1 MIVPFLNPP
10 TPLCSSSHRGGAI
23 TFVLRLFLFLCD
35 YCMNRIKFM
44 TSLHRLLNSII
55 TLLHSL
61 SNIFILYL
69 LTIHNND
76 LVVAC
81 RRVWGVLSRVKCTLR
96 ALDRTPHA
104 RLFIIIRAMARPAH
118 STHALS
124 FALSET
130 FLNAGSKVNI
140 RLNHSLSGEY
150 FTVTYHFCF
159 LEIFDNSRRIISFIV
174 FVEHK
179 FE

>member
-1 MIVPFLNPP
+1 MPELPQ
-10 TPLCSSSHRGGAI
+10 GGYYFCFTLI
-23 TFVLRLFLFLCD
+23 PFLCD

-81 RRVWGVLSRVKCTLR
+81 RRVWGVLLTAHMHYRLR
-96 ALDRTPHA
+96 FLKRFLMPVAKSISGWTTPC
-104 RLFIIIRAMARPAH
+104 PA
-118 STHALS
+118 S
-124 FALSET
+124 
-130 FLNAGSKVNI
+130 I
-140 RLNHSLSGEY
+140 SLS
-150 FTVTYHFCF
+150 
-159 LEIFDNSRRIISFIV
+159 LIISV
-174 FVEHK
+174 FLRSSTIADVS
-179 FE
+179 

>member
-1 MIVPFLNPP
+1 MIPQPP
-10 TPLCSSSHRGGAI
+10 YARAPTGG
-23 TFVLRLFLFLCD
+23 LLLLFYAYFFFLCD

-44 TSLHRLLNSII
+44 TSLHRLLNSMT

-81 RRVWGVLSRVKCTLR
+81 RRVRGVLSRVKCTLR
-96 ALDRTPHA
+96 ALDRTPHT

-130 FLNAGSKVNI
+130 FLNACSKVNI
-140 RLNHSLSGEY
+140 WLDHSLSGEY
-150 FTVTYHFCF
+150 FTITYHFCF
-159 LEIFDNSRRIISFIV
+159 LEIFHNSRCIISFIV
-174 FVEHK
+174 FVEH
-179 FE
+179 ELE

>member
-1 MIVPFLNPP
+1 MMVPFLNPP
-10 TPLCSSSHRGGAI
+10 TPLCPSSHRGAI
-23 TFVLRLFLFLCD
+23 TFVLRLSFFLYD
-35 YCMNRIKFM
+35 YCINRIRFM
-44 TSLHRLLNSII
+44 TSLHRLLNSMT

-96 ALDRTPHA
+96 ALDRTPHT

-118 STHALS
+118 STHASSLA
-124 FALSET
+124 FPET
-130 FLNAGSKVNI
+130 FLDTRRKVNI
-140 RLNHSLSGEY
+140 RLNYTLSGEY
-150 FTVTYHFCF
+150 FTVTYHLCF
-159 LEIFDNSRRIISFIV
+159 LEIFNDSACVICRIV
-174 FVEHK
+174 FIEYK
-179 FE
+179 LE

>member
-1 MIVPFLNPP
+1 MIVPFLDPP
-10 TPLCSSSHRGGAI
+10 TPLCPSSHRGAI

-44 TSLHRLLNSII
+44 TSLHRLLNSMT

-81 RRVWGVLSRVKCTLR
+81 RRVRGVLSRVKCTLR
-96 ALDRTPHA
+96 ALDRTPHT

-124 FALSET
+124 FALSEA
-130 FLNAGSKVNI
+130 FLNACSKVNI
-140 RLNHSLSGEY
+140 WLDHSLSGEY
-150 FTVTYHFCF
+150 FTYHFCF
-159 LEIFDNSRRIISFIV
+159 LEIFNNGRRIISFIV
-174 FVEHK
+174 FVEH
-179 FE
+179 ELE

>member
-1 MIVPFLNPP
+1 MMVPFLDPP
-10 TPLCSSSHRGGAI
+10 TPLCPSSHRGAI
-23 TFVLRLFLFLCD
+23 TFVLRLSFFLYD
-35 YCMNRIKFM
+35 YCINRIRFM
-44 TSLHRLLNSII
+44 TSLHRLLNSMT

-96 ALDRTPHA
+96 ALDRTPHT

-118 STHALS
+118 STHVIIFYACETVFLCQWQSRYPAGLLPVRRVFHCHLS
-124 FALSET
+124 
-130 FLNAGSKVNI
+130 
-140 RLNHSLSGEY
+140 SLFS
-150 FTVTYHFCF
+150 
-159 LEIFDNSRRIISFIV
+159 
-174 FVEHK
+174 
-179 FE
+179 

>member
-1 MIVPFLNPP
+1 MIVPFLDPP
-10 TPLCSSSHRGGAI
+10 TPLCPSSHRGAI

-44 TSLHRLLNSII
+44 TSLHRLLNSMT

-96 ALDRTPHA
+96 ALDRTPHT

-124 FALSET
+124 LAFSET
-130 FLNAGSKVNI
+130 FLNTGRKINV
-140 RLNHSLSGEY
+140 RLDHSLSGEY

-159 LEIFDNSRRIISFIV
+159 LEIFNNGRRIISFIV
-174 FVEHK
+174 FVEH
-179 FE
+179 ELE

>member
-1 MIVPFLNPP
+1 MIVSFLDPP
-10 TPLCSSSHRGGAI
+10 TPLCPNSHRGAI

-44 TSLHRLLNSII
+44 TSLHRLLNSMT

-81 RRVWGVLSRVKCTLR
+81 RRVRGVLSRVKCTLR
-96 ALDRTPHA
+96 ALDRTPHT

-124 FALSET
+124 FALSEA
-130 FLNAGSKVNI
+130 FLNACSKVNI
-140 RLNHSLSGEY
+140 WLDHSLSGEY
-150 FTVTYHFCF
+150 FTITYHFCF
-159 LEIFDNSRRIISFIV
+159 LEIFNNGRRIISFIV
-174 FVEHK
+174 FVEH
-179 FE
+179 ELE

>member
-1 MIVPFLNPP
+1 MIVPFLDPP
-10 TPLCSSSHRGGAI
+10 TPLCPSSHRGAI

-44 TSLHRLLNSII
+44 TSLHRLLNSMT

-81 RRVWGVLSRVKCTLR
+81 RRVWGVLSRVKCTQR

-130 FLNAGSKVNI
+130 FLNACSKVNI
-140 RLNHSLSGEY
+140 WLDHSLSGEY
-150 FTVTYHFCF
+150 FTITYHFCF
-159 LEIFDNSRRIISFIV
+159 LEIFHNSRCIISFIV
-174 FVEHK
+174 FVEH
-179 FE
+179 ELE

>member
-1 MIVPFLNPP
+1 MPELPQ
-10 TPLCSSSHRGGAI
+10 GGYYFCFTLI
-23 TFVLRLFLFLCD
+23 PFLCD

-96 ALDRTPHA
+96 ALLTAHMHYRLRFLKRFLMPVAKSISGWTTPC
-104 RLFIIIRAMARPAH
+104 PA
-118 STHALS
+118 S
-124 FALSET
+124 
-130 FLNAGSKVNI
+130 I
-140 RLNHSLSGEY
+140 SLS
-150 FTVTYHFCF
+150 
-159 LEIFDNSRRIISFIV
+159 LIISV
-174 FVEHK
+174 FLRSSTIADVS
-179 FE
+179 

>member
-10 TPLCSSSHRGGAI
+10 TPLCPSSHRGAI

-44 TSLHRLLNSII
+44 TSLHRLLNSMT

-96 ALDRTPHA
+96 ALDRTPHT

-140 RLNHSLSGEY
+140 RLDHSLSGEY

-159 LEIFDNSRRIISFIV
+159 LEIFHNSRRIISFIV
-174 FVEHK
+174 FVEH
-179 FE
+179 ELE

>member
-1 MIVPFLNPP
+1 MIVPFLDPP
-10 TPLCSSSHRGGAI
+10 TPLCPSSHRGAI

-44 TSLHRLLNSII
+44 TSLHRLLNSMT

-81 RRVWGVLSRVKCTLR
+81 RRVWGVMSRVKCTLR
-96 ALDRTPHA
+96 ALDMTPHA

-130 FLNAGSKVNI
+130 FLNAGRKVNI
-140 RLNHSLSGEY
+140 RLDHSLSGEY
-150 FTVTYHFCF
+150 FTVTYHLCF
-159 LEIFDNSRRIISFIV
+159 LKIFNDSTCVICRIV
-174 FVEHK
+174 FIEY
-179 FE
+179 ELE

>member
-1 MIVPFLNPP
+1 MIVPFLDPP
-10 TPLCSSSHRGGAI
+10 TPPMPELPQGGYYFCFTLI
-23 TFVLRLFLFLCD
+23 PFLCN

-81 RRVWGVLSRVKCTLR
+81 RRVWGVLLTAHMHYRLR
-96 ALDRTPHA
+96 FLKRFLMPVAKSISGWITPC
-104 RLFIIIRAMARPAH
+104 PA
-118 STHALS
+118 S
-124 FALSET
+124 
-130 FLNAGSKVNI
+130 I
-140 RLNHSLSGEY
+140 SLS
-150 FTVTYHFCF
+150 
-159 LEIFDNSRRIISFIV
+159 LIISV
-174 FVEHK
+174 FLRSSTIADVS
-179 FE
+179 

>member
-1 MIVPFLNPP
+1 MIVPFLDPP
-10 TPLCSSSHRGGAI
+10 TPLCPSSHRGAI
-23 TFVLRLFLFLCD
+23 TFVLRLFFFLCD
-35 YCMNRIKFM
+35 YWMNRIRFM
-44 TSLHRLLNSII
+44 TSLHRLLNSMT

-61 SNIFILYL
+61 SNIFIQYL

-81 RRVWGVLSRVKCTLR
+81 RRVRGVLSRVKCTLR
-96 ALDRTPHA
+96 ALDRTPHP

-130 FLNAGSKVNI
+130 FLNACSKVNI
-140 RLNHSLSGEY
+140 RLDHSLSGEY

-159 LEIFDNSRRIISFIV
+159 LEIFNNGRRIISFIV
-174 FVEHK
+174 FVEH
-179 FE
+179 ELE

>member
-1 MIVPFLNPP
+1 MPELPQ
-10 TPLCSSSHRGGAI
+10 GGYYFCFTLI
-23 TFVLRLFLFLCD
+23 PFLCD

-44 TSLHRLLNSII
+44 TSLHRLLNSMT

-81 RRVWGVLSRVKCTLR
+81 RRVWGVTSRVKCTLR

-130 FLNAGSKVNI
+130 FLNAGRKVNI
-140 RLNHSLSGEY
+140 RLDHSLSGEY
-150 FTVTYHFCF
+150 FTVTYHLCF
-159 LEIFDNSRRIISFIV
+159 LKIFNDSTCVICRIV
-174 FVEHK
+174 FIEY
-179 FE
+179 ELE

>member
-1 MIVPFLNPP
+1 MIVPFLDPPNPP
-10 TPLCSSSHRGGAI
+10 MPELPQGGYYFSFTLI
-23 TFVLRLFLFLCD
+23 PFLCD

-130 FLNAGSKVNI
+130 FLNACSKVNI
-140 RLNHSLSGEY
+140 WLDHSLSGEY

-159 LEIFDNSRRIISFIV
+159 LEIFNNGRRIISFIV
-174 FVEHK
+174 FVEH
-179 FE
+179 ELE

>member
-1 MIVPFLNPP
+1 MIPQPP
-10 TPLCSSSHRGGAI
+10 YARAPTGGAI

-44 TSLHRLLNSII
+44 TSLHRLLNSMT

-96 ALDRTPHA
+96 ALDRTPHT

-150 FTVTYHFCF
+150 FTITYHFCF
-159 LEIFDNSRRIISFIV
+159 LEIFHNSRCIISFIV
-174 FVEHK
+174 FIEH
-179 FE
+179 ELE

>member
-1 MIVPFLNPP
+1 MMVPFLDPP
-10 TPLCSSSHRGGAI
+10 TPLCPSSHRGAI
-23 TFVLRLFLFLCD
+23 TFVLRLFFFLCG
-35 YCMNRIKFM
+35 YWMNRIRFM
-44 TSLHRLLNSII
+44 TSLHRLLNSMTI
-55 TLLHSL
+55 LLHSL
-61 SNIFILYL
+61 SNIFIKYL

-96 ALDRTPHA
+96 ALDRTPHT

-124 FALSET
+124 LAFSEA
-130 FLNAGSKVNI
+130 FLNAGRKINV
-140 RLNHSLSGEY
+140 RLDHSLSGEY

-159 LEIFDNSRRIISFIV
+159 LEIFNNGRRIISFII
-174 FVEHK
+174 FVEH
-179 FE
+179 ELE

>member
-1 MIVPFLNPP
+1 MIVPFLDPPNPP
-10 TPLCSSSHRGGAI
+10 MPELPQGGYYFSFTLI
-23 TFVLRLFLFLCD
+23 PFLCD

-81 RRVWGVLSRVKCTLR
+81 RRAWGVLLTAHMHYRLR
-96 ALDRTPHA
+96 FLKRFLMPVAKSISGWITPC
-104 RLFIIIRAMARPAH
+104 PA
-118 STHALS
+118 S
-124 FALSET
+124 
-130 FLNAGSKVNI
+130 I
-140 RLNHSLSGEY
+140 SLS
-150 FTVTYHFCF
+150 
-159 LEIFDNSRRIISFIV
+159 LIISV
-174 FVEHK
+174 FLRSSTMADVS
-179 FE
+179 

>member
-1 MIVPFLNPP
+1 MIVPFLDPP
-10 TPLCSSSHRGGAI
+10 TPLCPSSHRGAI

-44 TSLHRLLNSII
+44 TSLHRLLNSMT

-81 RRVWGVLSRVKCTLR
+81 RRVWGVLLTAHMHYRLR
-96 ALDRTPHA
+96 FLKRFLMPVAKSISGWITPC
-104 RLFIIIRAMARPAH
+104 PA
-118 STHALS
+118 S
-124 FALSET
+124 
-130 FLNAGSKVNI
+130 I
-140 RLNHSLSGEY
+140 SLS
-150 FTVTYHFCF
+150 
-159 LEIFDNSRRIISFIV
+159 LIISV
-174 FVEHK
+174 FLRSSTIADVS
-179 FE
+179 

>member
-1 MIVPFLNPP
+1 MPELPQ
-10 TPLCSSSHRGGAI
+10 GGAI

-44 TSLHRLLNSII
+44 TSLHRLLNSMT

-96 ALDRTPHA
+96 ALLTAHMHYRLRFLKRFLMPVAKSISGWITPC
-104 RLFIIIRAMARPAH
+104 PA
-118 STHALS
+118 S
-124 FALSET
+124 
-130 FLNAGSKVNI
+130 I
-140 RLNHSLSGEY
+140 SLS
-150 FTVTYHFCF
+150 
-159 LEIFDNSRRIISFIV
+159 LIISV
-174 FVEHK
+174 FLRSSTIADVS
-179 FE
+179 

>member
-1 MIVPFLNPP
+1 MIVPFLDPP
-10 TPLCSSSHRGGAI
+10 TPLCPSSHRGAI
-23 TFVLRLFLFLCD
+23 TFVLRLFFFLCD
-35 YCMNRIKFM
+35 YWMNRIRFM
-44 TSLHRLLNSII
+44 TSLHRLLNSMT

-61 SNIFILYL
+61 SNIFIQYL

-81 RRVWGVLSRVKCTLR
+81 RRVRGVLSRVKCTLR
-96 ALDRTPHA
+96 ALDRTPHP

-130 FLNAGSKVNI
+130 FLNACSKVNI
-140 RLNHSLSGEY
+140 RLDH
-150 FTVTYHFCF
+150 
-159 LEIFDNSRRIISFIV
+159 
-174 FVEHK
+174 FVEH
-179 FE
+179 ELE

>member
-1 MIVPFLNPP
+1 MIVPFLDPP
-10 TPLCSSSHRGGAI
+10 TPLCPSSHRGAI

-44 TSLHRLLNSII
+44 TSLHRLLNSMT

-96 ALDRTPHA
+96 ALDRTPHT

-118 STHALS
+118 STHIIIFYACETVSLYQSKSQCPAGLHPVRRVPHCHLS
-124 FALSET
+124 FLFS
-130 FLNAGSKVNI
+130 
-140 RLNHSLSGEY
+140 
-150 FTVTYHFCF
+150 
-159 LEIFDNSRRIISFIV
+159 
-174 FVEHK
+174 
-179 FE
+179 